1 MRNRTKRKRKHEI
14 VYYQLLIVVVGII
27 IYFNGLHGG
36 FIFDDESIILKN
48 PHIEKIWPLSAALSA
63 PPDSPVR
70 DRPVVNL
77 TLSLNYLLGDRSPFG
92 YHLANLTIHLITAL
106 LLFGVVRRTFLT
118 PQLSLRYG
126 AAASGLALAAALI
139 WEVHPL
145 QTESVTYITQRCES
159 LMGLFYLGMLYA
171 IIRGSLSRRPVPWY
185 LLSVFLCGLG
195 MGSKAV
201 MVTAPLAA
209 LIYDRIF
216 LTRSWRELW
225 NKRCWLYL
233 SLAATWIIQII
244 LLITTSYQDIKTH
257 LPLEYALTQFG
268 VITHY
273 IRLIF
278 IPSPLCLDYHWPAAQ
293 NLAEILPGALL
304 VGVILALTVWGLV
317 KNPPLGFAGVW
328 FFLILGPTSSILPL
342 EDLAF
347 EHRLYLPLAS
357 MAVLGVVAGYELS
370 RILFPLSSTRR
381 KNLGIVLTV
390 VIVAGMGVLTIR
402 RNVDYRTAVGMWRD
416 VIGKRPTNPRAYN
429 NLGNLVNK
437 RGDQREAF
445 KLYQAAIE
453 VDPGYQ
459 PGYYNLANLLA
470 GDGKL
475 DKSVAYYRRSLDI
488 NPDAIETHNNLAV
501 VLFQLGKGEESIKHL
516 REAVRIDPSDPAAYY
531 NLGVAL
537 IKEERAPE
545 AIPFL
550 EKAVEL
556 RPDYSPSKKALNMA
570 LLQKEN
576 I

>member
-1 MRNRTKRKRKHEI
+1 MCHQSKRKIKYSI
-14 VYYQLLIVVVGII
+14 VYYQLIIIVVGII
-27 IYFNGLHGG
+27 IYFNGLHGR

-92 YHLANLTIHLITAL
+92 YHLANLTIHLISAL
-106 LLFGVVRRTFLT
+106 LLFGIVRRTFFT
-118 PQLSLRYG
+118 PRLSLRYG
-126 AAASGLALAAALI
+126 AVASGLALAAALI

-171 IIRGSLSRRPVPWY
+171 IIQGSLSRRPVPWY

-201 MVTAPLAA
+201 MVTAPLVA

-216 LTRSWRELW
+216 LTRSWNELW
-225 NKRCWLYL
+225 NKRHWLYL
-233 SLAATWIIQII
+233 ALAATWIIQII

-257 LPLEYALTQFG
+257 LPMEYALTQFG
-268 VITHY
+268 VVAHY

-278 IPSPLCLDYHWPAAQ
+278 IPYPLCLDYYWPISPAI
-293 NLAEILPGALL
+293 AEIIPGALL
-304 VGVILALTVWGLV
+304 VGVLLSLTVWGLI

-328 FFLILGPTSSILPL
+328 FFLILAPTSSILPL

-347 EHRLYLPLAS
+347 EHRLYLPLA
-357 MAVLGVVAGYELS
+357 ALVLLGVIGGYEIS
-370 RILFPLSSTRR
+370 RLIFPSSAHRR
-381 KNLGIVLTV
+381 RNFNIIMIAMIVV
-390 VIVAGMGVLTIR
+390 GMGVLTIR
-402 RNVDYRTAVGMWRD
+402 RNVDYRTAVGMWED
-416 VIGKRPTNPRAYN
+416 VIRKRPGNPRAYN
-429 NLGNLVNK
+429 NLANLINK
-437 RGDQREAF
+437 QGDNRKAF
-445 KLYQAAIE
+445 ELYQAAIR

-459 PGYYNLANLLA
+459 AAYYNLANLLA
-470 GDGKL
+470 GERRMIEAID
-475 DKSVAYYRRSLDI
+475 YYRKSLEI
-488 NPDAIETHNNLAV
+488 NPDAVEAHNNLAV
-501 VLFQLGKGEESIKHL
+501 ALYKLGRGEESIKHL

-537 IKEERAPE
+537 IKEERVPE

-556 RPDYSPSKKALNMA
+556 RPDYFPAKTALNMA
-570 LLQKEN
+570 TGECED
-576 I
+576 

>member
-1 MRNRTKRKRKHEI
+1 MIIKKYKL
-14 VYYQLLIVVVGII
+14 VYYQLVIIVVGII
-27 IYFNGLHGG
+27 FYYNSLQGG
-36 FIFDDESIILKN
+36 FIFDDESIVVKN
-48 PHIEKIWPLSAALSA
+48 PHIEKIWPIPEAFSA

-77 TLSLNYLLGDRSPFG
+77 TLSLNYLLGERSPSG
-92 YHLANLTIHLITAL
+92 YHLVNLSIHLLAAL
-106 LLFGVVRRTFLT
+106 LLFSLIRRTLISSRLT
-118 PQLSLRYG
+118 PRYG
-126 AAASGLALAAALI
+126 AVASGLALAAALI

-171 IIRGSLSRRPVPWY
+171 IIRGSSSRRPVVWY
-185 LLSVFLCGLG
+185 LISVILCGLG

-216 LTRSWRELW
+216 LARSWSELW
-225 NKRCWLYL
+225 NKRRWLYL
-233 SLAATWIIQII
+233 SLAATWIIQIA
-244 LLITTSYQDIKTH
+244 LLLTTSYQDIKTH

-278 IPSPLCLDYHWPAAQ
+278 IPSPLCLDYYWPVAQ

-304 VGVILALTVWGLV
+304 VGVLLALTVWGLV

-357 MAVLGVVAGYELS
+357 MVVLGVVAGYELS
-370 RILFPLSSTRR
+370 RILFPLSSARR
-381 KNLGIVLTV
+381 KNLRIVLTV
-390 VIVAGMGVLTIR
+390 VIVAGMGVLTSR

-416 VIGKRPTNPRAYN
+416 VIGKRPSNPRAYN

-445 KLYQAAIE
+445 KLYQTAIE

-470 GDGKL
+470 GEGRL
-475 DKSVAYYRRSLDI
+475 DESVAYYRRSLDI
-488 NPDAIETHNNLAV
+488 NPDAIEAHNNLAV
-501 VLFQLGKGEESIKHL
+501 VLFQLGMGEESIKHL

-537 IKEERAPE
+537 IKAGRSRE
-545 AIPFL
+545 ALPFL
-550 EKAVEL
+550 KKAVEL
-556 RPDYSPSKKALNMA
+556 RPDYHPARKALDMA
-570 LLQKEN
+570 AAQKGN